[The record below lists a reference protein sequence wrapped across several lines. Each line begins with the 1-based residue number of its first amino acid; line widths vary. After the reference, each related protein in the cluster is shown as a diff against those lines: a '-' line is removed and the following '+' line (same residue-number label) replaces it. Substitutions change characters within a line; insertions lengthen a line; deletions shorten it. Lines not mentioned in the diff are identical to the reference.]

1 MSKYWVVS
9 GPYIP
14 VFGLNTEIY
23 GVNQYLDTFVSNSG
37 KLYNNKYMIASTPIA
52 NIEVFTLTA
61 VLVFTLLSRKFLFI
75 NRKDNRDC

>member
-1 MSKYWVVS
+1 MV
-9 GPYIP
+9 
-14 VFGLNTEIY
+14 
-23 GVNQYLDTFVSNSG
+23 
-37 KLYNNKYMIASTPIA
+37 ASTPIA